1 MRKETVE
8 EYLRRG
14 KTITKI
20 PQVLDTIGSI
30 WNQQGYEVNKDR
42 HGHKKFG
49 IRLQDWKSMQPD
61 IRFDTEDDDRK
72 YWNKLNKKCDKILK
86 KMKCQEIDTKKYPT
100 EKVPVSRKG
109 KVGRPSGIAGGKYHK
124 VG

>member
-1 MRKETVE
+1 MRQETVE

-20 PQVLDTIGSI
+20 PHVLDTIGTI
-30 WNQQGYEVNKDR
+30 WNQQGYKEEQSEE
-42 HGHKKFG
+42 
-49 IRLQDWKSMQPD
+49 IRTVSWKSVQPD
-61 IRFDTEDDDRK
+61 IRFDTDDDDRK

-86 KMKCQEIDTKKYPT
+86 KMKGQEIDTKKYPT

>member
-42 HGHKKFG
+42 H
-49 IRLQDWKSMQPD
+49 
-61 IRFDTEDDDRK
+61 
-72 YWNKLNKKCDKILK
+72 
-86 KMKCQEIDTKKYPT
+86 
-100 EKVPVSRKG
+100 
-109 KVGRPSGIAGGKYHK
+109 
-124 VG
+124 